1 VDRRLVLRERKRG
14 DLREVQD
21 LEAMAQ
27 TRGGGLR
34 RESSSPPVSTQRVD
48 QLDAVL
54 RFGCDEPGV
63 AHELVRS
70 LLENRPHAEATGLPA
85 LNLRRESFD
94 GILPRDRLS
103 DGQVPRDRGIAEDL
117 TVPCIEIAHV
127 KWPEPQSLSLDLG
140 HLVSMAVRLRT
151 LPAGLDVGSVA
162 YIPRG
167 YAALVVGD
175 LVVREARPS
184 DARAIA
190 EVSVASRRW
199 SYGDLIA
206 NADLEALSVEDAT
219 TDFADGLAELSSG
232 AAVFVAELTGRVV
245 GYAYV
250 LPSPDADV
258 PAETSELGSLYVTE
272 EVAGTEV
279 APALMHAAVEH
290 SRAAIQDVLT
300 LWVRRENG
308 RARRFYEKHGMRE
321 DGTERRR
328 PHDVLPTEMNE
339 IRYRMSL

>member
-1 VDRRLVLRERKRG
+1 MRGSPEGVRIDPVPDKLDPKPRNDVLEGKAELEHDVDRRLVLRERKRG

-48 QLDAVL
+48 QLDAVW
-54 RFGCDEPGV
+54 RFGRDEPGV

-140 HLVSMAVRLRT
+140 HLVSMAVRLRPLD
-151 LPAGLDVGSVA
+151 LPRQPTFQAGLDVASGGRYSVSWSRLKGTIRKSDGLHPELRLTVDVVDVAGDPSGS
-162 YIPRG
+162 
-167 YAALVVGD
+167 
-175 LVVREARPS
+175 
-184 DARAIA
+184 
-190 EVSVASRRW
+190 
-199 SYGDLIA
+199 
-206 NADLEALSVEDAT
+206 T
-219 TDFADGLAELSSG
+219 TDSADA
-232 AAVFVAELTGRVV
+232 
-245 GYAYV
+245 
-250 LPSPDADV
+250 
-258 PAETSELGSLYVTE
+258 
-272 EVAGTEV
+272 
-279 APALMHAAVEH
+279 
-290 SRAAIQDVLT
+290 
-300 LWVRRENG
+300 N
-308 RARRFYEKHGMRE
+308 
-321 DGTERRR
+321 
-328 PHDVLPTEMNE
+328 
-339 IRYRMSL
+339 